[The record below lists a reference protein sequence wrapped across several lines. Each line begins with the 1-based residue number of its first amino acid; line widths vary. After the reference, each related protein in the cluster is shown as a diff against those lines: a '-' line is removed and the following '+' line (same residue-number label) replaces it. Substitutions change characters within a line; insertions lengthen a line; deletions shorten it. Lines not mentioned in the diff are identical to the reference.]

1 MDIEN
6 GVGEV
11 IALYPETWEEAVSIL
26 SRMPQYVFRGQASS
40 SWGLSTNLE
49 RACLRNDY
57 PTHFLDNRERVI
69 LTEFQRRAH
78 LYIENPPPLDNKLE
92 WYALL
97 QHFGGPTRLLDF
109 TSSYYV
115 AAFFAMEM
123 AEGDAAIWALNEE
136 FLYEHVDKPMGPN
149 ETFYELHK
157 RSRDVVER
165 NLSHQHSKKIV
176 MAVEPEKLNERIS
189 IQQGVFVMPGDLD
202 FSFEDNLFSTIEI
215 NRGDYEKLSEELPWV
230 ASDFRGVECFEHGLV
245 KIILPLHMHNAALL
259 ELGRMNI
266 NAATLFPGLE
276 GYARSLNSFLRDV
289 V

>member
-1 MDIEN
+1 MGFKNE
-6 GVGEV
+6 VSEV

-49 RACLRNDY
+49 RSCLRNGFSID
-57 PTHFLDNRERVI
+57 FLDNREKVI

-109 TSSYYV
+109 TNSYYV

-123 AEGDAAIWALNEE
+123 ANNDAAIWALNEW
-136 FLYEHVDKPMGPN
+136 FLYGHVDKPIGSN
-149 ETFYELHK
+149 ETLYELHK

-165 NLSHQHSKKIV
+165 NLSHQHSKKLV
-176 MAVEPEKLNERIS
+176 MAVEPERLNERIS
-189 IQQGVFVMPGDLD
+189 VQQGLFIIPGDLD
-202 FSFEDNLFSTIEI
+202 FSFEDNLFSTLEI
-215 NRGDYEKLSEELPWV
+215 NRDVYEKLNEEPPWS
-230 ASDFRGVECFEHGLV
+230 ASDFRRVDCLEYGLV
-245 KIILPLHMHNAALL
+245 KIILPLHIRNAALL
-259 ELGRMNI
+259 ELRRMNV